1 MSKINR
7 SQQEKTEQAFYAVGA
22 SFLGVVLMLYLL
34 YKMFPISLGRFL
46 MPRMF
51 LKLTGLYCP
60 GCGGTRAVAA
70 LLKGKWLLSFFYH
83 PIVPY
88 AAAIYLWY
96 MATHSIQ
103 RISRGKIR
111 AGMRYRDAY
120 LWIALGL
127 VAVNFFIKNG
137 ILLVFHQDILKLLGH
152 YW

>member
-46 MPRMF
+46 MPCMF

-83 PIVPY
+83 PIVYGNPF
-88 AAAIYLWY
+88 
-96 MATHSIQ
+96 HP
-103 RISRGKIR
+103 
-111 AGMRYRDAY
+111 AY
-120 LWIALGL
+120 QPRKNTGRHALPGRL
-127 VAVNFFIKNG
+127 SLDCPWACG
-137 ILLVFHQDILKLLGH
+137 G
-152 YW
+152 